1 MKRRAPAFPRAEVAR
16 IVILVALLV
25 AVVLM
30 QRRCGPAAVSLF
42 RAFDVP
48 AVDGGHD

>member
-1 MKRRAPAFPRAEVAR
+1 MKRAPAFPRAEVAR
-16 IVILVALLV
+16 IVILVLLLV

-30 QRRCGPAAVSLF
+30 KRRCGSAAVSFF
-42 RAFDVP
+42 RAIDVP